1 MPATLDIMDKNTM
14 QTIEKFYNAGF
25 PTDMDAVLVIE
36 VDGCKESASIQ
47 TQQIIEICNKFGAK
61 NIRASKT
68 QQEAEEIWFARR
80 SAFGAVAR
88 LRPNV
93 LTEDAVVPRDKIP
106 EFIRRT
112 RNIFDK
118 YNLTVCIMG
127 HAGDGNIH
135 PNVSLDLRNKEEAE
149 NFEKA
154 AEELFDAAIELGG
167 SLSGEHGIGMS
178 KSRFMKKALDENSI
192 LYMKGIKKL
201 FDPKNIL
208 NPGKIFY
215 E

>member
-1 MPATLDIMDKNTM
+1 ME
-14 QTIEKFYNAGF
+14 TIEQFHHVGL
-25 PTDMDAVLVIE
+25 PIDMEAVLVLE
-36 VDGCKESASIQ
+36 VDGFKESVAVQ
-47 TQQIIEICNKFGAK
+47 TRQIIDICNKFGAK
-61 NIRASKT
+61 NIRASQN
-68 QQEAEEIWFARR
+68 QQESDEIWFARR

-106 EFIRRT
+106 EFISKIREISNR
-112 RNIFDK
+112 

-135 PNVSLDLRNKEEAE
+135 PNFSLDLRNKEESE

-154 AEELFDAAIELGG
+154 VEELFDAAIELGG
-167 SLSGEHGIGMS
+167 SLSGEHGIGML
-178 KSRFMKKALDENSI
+178 KSGFMKKALDENSI
-192 LYMKGIKKL
+192 KYMKEIKKL